1 MSEITVPPAST
12 DRRLALEER
21 QLALEERRLTA
32 EMRGQRTE
40 DEIAFEL
47 EMRMATSLA
56 CSPFLPENV
65 GKNPDERIAAA
76 WGVLRYAK
84 MLGVDP
90 YVLAQQIYVVHG
102 RVGFSAQFLIAL
114 VNTKAELTRPLDWS
128 VTGSWSAND
137 IAVTC
142 TATDKHGTERTVTL
156 TKAQVDAWKWATKPG
171 EPWKADP
178 VLMMK
183 YRTASQLI
191 RLYFAGAVMGMT
203 MTAEEIRDIERAEV
217 EVVQR
222 PAPVSPMR
230 QISEGPP
237 VRDFVA
243 EAEAI
248 ERQRAARVPV
258 EGGEG
263 GEGGNARTEPTNPLA
278 GVPDPT
284 GDWITALAEEV
295 QTDTASIV
303 AYLRSVERDPA
314 TMSPRASE
322 AAKLALGK
330 DGSKRADLL
339 AFVGRK

>member
-1 MSEITVPPAST
+1 MSDQLIVSMDE
-12 DRRLALEER
+12 RRLNLEER
-21 QLALEERRLTA
+21 QIALEERRVA
-32 EMRGQRTE
+32 NEARGQRTA
-40 DEIAFEL
+40 DEIAFDL

-56 CSPFLPENV
+56 QSPFLPEKV
-65 GKNPDERIAAA
+65 GSNPAERIAAA
-76 WGVLRYAK
+76 WGVLRFAK

-114 VNTKAELTRPLDWS
+114 VNNRGGLTRPIDWTVS
-128 VTGSWSAND
+128 GSWQTGD
-137 IAVTC
+137 LTVTC
-142 TATDKHGTERTVTL
+142 TATDGAGNERAVTM
-156 TKAQVDAWKWATKPG
+156 TKAQIDKWGWAAKSG

-178 VLMMK
+178 VLMMR

-191 RLYFAGAVMGMT
+191 RLYFAGAVMGLT
-203 MTAEEIRDIERAEV
+203 MTAEELRDIERAEV

-237 VRDFVA
+237 ARDFVA
-243 EAEAI
+243 EAEEL
-248 ERQRAARVPV
+248 ERQRAARVSV
-258 EGGEG
+258 EAGEG

-314 TMSPRASE
+314 TMSPQQSGAT
-322 AAKLALGK
+322 KLALGAS
-330 DGSKRADLL
+330 GSKRADLL